1 MAGNHPLSEADRKD
15 LSGTQLLTLVEKF
28 GIVLT
33 AAEQSRLST
42 SQLLDLAKL
51 GQSLTES
58 SRSRL
63 NSTQKLTL
71 HEIALQQAAKMTT
84 ATQKPLFLSH
94 ASVDKELV
102 DGFVDL
108 LVAGAGVNRNDIF
121 CTSLEQ
127 MGVPLGENFV
137 DFIKSQIQSPE
148 IVLMMV
154 TENYLESRFCLC
166 EMGAC
171 WALSHKGI
179 PIVVPPVEFADLDG
193 VVTATQA
200 VVISNSLGLSA
211 LKDVIC
217 ERLGVKFQNSAIWE
231 KKRDAF
237 ISGLKIESSPIPT
250 PPGSI
255 VLNPLEKDD
264 SSDRAAL
271 NARSIEKVVQF
282 LEAGMAGMPEHN
294 CSDQIR
300 RLFDLAHQKL
310 QGIYEATVKYGLP
323 YGQLRETMKQVE
335 KTATPRQLQ
344 SLQDLRWNAGKS
356 IEMLQE
362 HHAFLMLD
370 L

>member
-1 MAGNHPLSEADRKD
+1 MPGNHPLSEEDRKN
-15 LSGTQLLTLVEKF
+15 LSGTQLLTMVEKF

-33 AAEQSRLST
+33 AAEQTRLSA

-51 GQSLTES
+51 QQSLTDA
-58 SRSRL
+58 SRRRL

-71 HEIALQQAAKMTT
+71 HEIALQQAVTMTT
-84 ATQKPLFLSH
+84 SAQKPIFLSH
-94 ASVDKELV
+94 ASADKELV
-102 DGFVDL
+102 DRFVDL
-108 LVAGAGVNRNDIF
+108 LVAGAGVIRNDIF

-137 DFIKSQIQSPE
+137 EFIKSQIQSPE

-193 VVTATQA
+193 VVTGTQA
-200 VVISNSLGLSA
+200 VVVSNSLGLSA

-217 ERLGVKFQNSAIWE
+217 ERLGINSQNSAIWE

-237 ISGLKIESSPIPT
+237 INGLNVKSSNIPP

-255 VLNPLEKDD
+255 VPNPPETDD
-264 SSDRAAL
+264 LSDRAAL
-271 NARSIEKVVQF
+271 NARNVEKVIQF

-294 CSDQIR
+294 CSDQIQ
-300 RLFDLAHQKL
+300 RLYGLAYQKL
-310 QGIYEATVKYGLP
+310 KVIYEDTVKHHLP
-323 YGQLRETMKQVE
+323 HGQLREAIKQVE
-335 KTATPRQLQ
+335 KTSTPRQFQGLP
-344 SLQDLRWNAGKS
+344 DLRWNADRS
-356 IEMLQE
+356 IKMLQE